1 MNILFLAR
9 ALGPGGAERQMAL
22 LAAGLQRR
30 GHDVTVATFYP
41 GGNFRAVVTEAGAR
55 HVSLD
60 KRGRWEVI
68 GFLARLRRLLK
79 ERRPQVVYSFLPP
92 ANILAALLARA
103 AGRPRVV
110 WGIRVSDMD
119 LGSYDWVQ
127 KLAYWNEAR
136 LSPSANLIVFN
147 SESGLKGARRRG
159 LATERAVVIANGID
173 TKAFAPDAAARR
185 RLRDAWGVRGDETV
199 VGMIG
204 RFDPMKDHATF
215 LHAAEKLALSRPGLR
230 LVLAGVGTTADNAGL
245 DDMLRSTGCAARTIL
260 LGERSDMPAVMAAL
274 DILCLSS
281 AFGEGFPN
289 VLGEAMAA
297 GVPCVATDVGD
308 ARHVVGETGEV
319 VPPGDAEALA
329 RAMDRLLD
337 RLARSPDAVRAAAR
351 DRIVARFSLDRM
363 VDRSESALAQL
374 LGVRAAPVAADR
386 ISTIGN

>member
-41 GGNFRAVVTEAGAR
+41 GGNFRAVVTEAGAL
-55 HVSLD
+55 HISLD

-79 ERRPQVVYSFLPP
+79 ERRPQIVYSFLPP
-92 ANILAALLARA
+92 ANILAALVARA

-119 LGSYDWVQ
+119 LGPYDWVQ

-136 LSPSANLIVFN
+136 LSPSADLLVFN
-147 SESGLKGARRRG
+147 SESGIEGARRRG

-173 TKAFAPDAAARR
+173 TKAFAPDATARR
-185 RLRDAWGVRGDETV
+185 RLRDAWGVRENETV
-199 VGMIG
+199 IGMIG

-215 LHAAEKLALSRPGLR
+215 LRAAGRLALSRPDLR
-230 LVLAGVGTTADNAGL
+230 LVLAGVGTAAGNPRL
-245 DDMLRSTGCAARTIL
+245 DDLLRSTGCAARTIL
-260 LGERSDMPAVMAAL
+260 LGERPDMPAVMAAL

-308 ARHVVGETGEV
+308 ARHVVGETGEI

-337 RLARSPDAVRAAAR
+337 RLARSPDAVRGAAR

-374 LGVRAAPVAADR
+374 LGARAAPVAADR